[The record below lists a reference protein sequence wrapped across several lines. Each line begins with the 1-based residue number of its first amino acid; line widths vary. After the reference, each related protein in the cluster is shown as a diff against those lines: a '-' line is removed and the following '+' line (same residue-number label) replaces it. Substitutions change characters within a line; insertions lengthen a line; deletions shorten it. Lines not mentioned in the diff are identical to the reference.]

1 MSQLYDFLTNKKEK
15 QQEQEPDFMTYTGG
29 EEGSFGLTD
38 LSKDHN
44 YNIIERQMKSRFG
57 MSEKNYDRQEVID
70 KWVNYNRKF
79 NFGNTLSVL
88 GEASYLSK
96 ADDEEKFNALNS
108 YKLWDNMKGAFEG
121 GTLGQKLDNVYDY
134 GVALIVDPLNL
145 VTFGAGKLLGGGA
158 SKAAAGVAEEGLK
171 IATDKILKKAGKRGA
186 KVSDLSP
193 AIKAELDQARRR
205 VLAKTMNREAVEG
218 VEEGAI
224 ETALKKTAGKELA
237 YGAAV
242 ETLGMIGIDDIQ
254 QRAAYMKVG
263 FQDEYN
269 FLNTALIAGGG
280 FFGYGLAKVI
290 PHLSG
295 EKLPTSVALDVFDAA
310 QGAEAAAKTLART
323 ESKKEAKQKLDEI
336 MADQEQKTAFVNN
349 LRKNTIAAED
359 WAKTVMEGRQISAT
373 LSDENLEAIAEQTDE
388 AFKAFLVGD
397 EKSFGGLLTIFKQAG
412 LTLDKANDPWKHV
425 SHFQKEVIKDMPDE
439 LKQEVKRLYDATLL
453 KYSNRHKGITDLD
466 EGMSVLAAELSASG
480 TKLHY
485 QGLFMKGLKEAQQ
498 KKGAFKDTKGIT
510 PEDLLVGELDPH
522 TGAIKNLPEK
532 KKEGFFEAMQRR
544 LIQLLVTHPATVALN
559 LYGWSNTTALSTAS
573 DIFRASLYKG
583 EWAAKHLVGN
593 KEEAVDAGKKAK
605 LLLDLQGR
613 KIRNLMNPFATKEEV
628 LNLLS
633 ANPKQQRELFRYIAG
648 GVDSKDVLKT
658 ININFDDIEKP
669 GVFDRIVDGMQTVYG
684 VKAVDILTKTQEYM
698 YNIDKQI
705 IKKYG
710 MSYSEFIGAK
720 ADVFDDAGKKI
731 GTQPLN
737 WDKMRSDEFVEIQSL
752 AVQDSLRN
760 VFSKSYAG
768 NEFNKSNRTLIE
780 RVAGE
785 IEAAR
790 AYPVIG
796 AMIPFGQFFNN
807 TIAFMADYSGISA
820 VHGYFT
826 QSGRH
831 KADPFD
837 MFTKGAIGLTAGYA
851 ASEYEMKNLGQGLAW
866 HEDRDDDGQVISRLY
881 DFPFS
886 FWKGVGRIFAH
897 LRQDGTVPKELY
909 IDIRDTFG
917 PANLTRSLGETNKML
932 GDLALD
938 AASGNVPDLTDGLS
952 KLLGGAGS
960 LYLSGYSRPLDPI
973 NQIAAFAMGD
983 AYSETDRKIGS
994 EFVNNSVR
1002 YVENIFDAL
1011 DYFTGLET
1019 VEAGKKVGEFV
1030 GLDVGGEAITKQRA
1044 LEERERSSPIGRLFG
1059 YRESPAP
1066 NSLDKIFA
1074 DIGMPEWKTNIKA
1087 NIPEANNAMNRIITK
1102 HLEYEAEKAVDKPNW
1117 DTLPQKTKKKLLS
1130 NLISRARKRAMRELF
1145 RGSQDDKRHALM
1157 YDISKRSS
1165 NVQLQDI
1172 EVALEELGID
1182 KKPTELSM
1190 RELRLLKN
1198 FFRIQKRKEKRDV
1211 RRQLR

>member
-1 MSQLYDFLTNKKEK
+1 MAKSDYAYAPQRI

-29 EEGSFGLTD
+29 EEDSFGLDD
-38 LSKDHN
+38 LAEDHN
-44 YNIIERQMKSRFG
+44 YSIIEKQMKSRFG
-57 MSEKNYDRQEVID
+57 MSEKTYDRQEVID

-79 NFGNTLSVL
+79 NVGNTLSVL

-96 ADDEEKFNALNS
+96 ADDKEKFHALNS
-108 YKLWDNMKGAFEG
+108 YKLWDNMKGAFDG
-121 GTLGQKLDNVYDY
+121 GTAAQKLDNVYDY
-134 GVALIVDPLNL
+134 GVALIMDPLNL
-145 VTFGAGKLLGGGA
+145 VTFGAGKLLSGGA
-158 SKAAAGVAEEGLK
+158 TKAAAGVAEEGLK
-171 IATDKILKKAGKRGA
+171 IATNKILKKAGKQGA
-186 KVSDLSP
+186 KVSDLTP
-193 AIKAELDQARRR
+193 ALKAEIDQARRR

-218 VEEGAI
+218 VEKGAI
-224 ETALKKTAGKELA
+224 ESALKTVANKELA
-237 YGAAV
+237 RGAAV
-242 ETLGMIGIDDIQ
+242 ETLGMITIDSIQ
-254 QRAAYMKVG
+254 QKSAYMKVG
-263 FQDEYN
+263 FQEEFN
-269 FLNTALIAGGG
+269 VLNTALIAGGG
-280 FFGYGLAKVI
+280 FFGYGLAKTI

-295 EKLPTSVALDVFDAA
+295 TKLPTSVALDVFDAA

-323 ESKKEAKQKLDEI
+323 KSKKEAKQKLDEI
-336 MADQEQKTAFVNN
+336 MADDTQRTAFVND
-349 LRKNTIAAED
+349 LRKSTIAAED
-359 WAKTVMEGRQISAT
+359 WAKTVMEGRQISAS
-373 LSDENLEAIAEQTDE
+373 LSDENLEAIATQTDE

-397 EKSFGGLLTIFKQAG
+397 EKTFGGLLSIFNKAG

-453 KYSNRHKGITDLD
+453 KYSQRHKGITDLD
-466 EGMSVLAAELSASG
+466 EGMSVFAAELSASG
-480 TKLHY
+480 TKMHY
-485 QGLFMKGLKEAQQ
+485 QGLFMKGLEEAKT
-498 KKGAFKDTKGIT
+498 KKRSFKDTKGIT

-532 KKEGFFEAMQRR
+532 QKEGFFEGMQRR

-559 LYGWSNTTALSTAS
+559 LYGWSNTTALSTVS
-573 DIFRASLYKG
+573 DMLRAGLYKG
-583 EWAAKHLVGN
+583 EWAARHLVGN
-593 KEEAVDAGKKAK
+593 EKEAVEAGKKAK

-633 ANPKQQRELFRYIAG
+633 ANPKQQKELFRYIAG
-648 GVDSKDVLKT
+648 GVDSKDVLKS
-658 ININFDDIEKP
+658 INVNFDDIEKP
-669 GVFDRIVDGMQTVYG
+669 GIFDKIVDGMQTVYG

-720 ADVFDDAGKKI
+720 ADVLDDAGKKI

-837 MFTKGAIGLTAGYA
+837 MFTKGAVGLTAGYA

-866 HEDRDDDGQVISRLY
+866 HEDRDDDGQVISKLY

-886 FWKGVGRIFAH
+886 FWKGIGRIFAH

-938 AASGNVPDLTDGLS
+938 AASGDIPDLTDGLA

-960 LYLSGYSRPLDPI
+960 LYLSGFSRPLDPI
-973 NQIAAFAMGD
+973 NQIAAFSMGE
-983 AYSETDRKIGS
+983 AYNETDRNIGS
-994 EFVNNSVR
+994 KFANNSVR
-1002 YVENIFDAL
+1002 YVESIFDAFE
-1011 DYFTGLET
+1011 YWTGVDTISAQQLIT
-1019 VEAGKKVGEFV
+1019 
-1030 GLDVGGEAITKQRA
+1030 GGIADAPKQTKQRA

-1059 YRESPAP
+1059 YRESAAP

-1074 DIGMPEWKTNIKA
+1074 DIGMPEWKNNIKA
-1087 NIPEANNAMNRIITK
+1087 NIPEANNTMNRVITK
-1102 HLEYEAEKAVDKPNW
+1102 HLEYEAEKAISKPNW
-1117 DTLPQKTKKKLLS
+1117 ETLPQKTKQKTLNKV
-1130 NLISRARKRAMRELF
+1130 IERAKKRAMRELF
-1145 RGSQDDKRHALM
+1145 RGSSVDKRHALM
-1157 YDISKRSS
+1157 YDISKSGG
-1165 NVQLQDI
+1165 NVKIQDI
-1172 EVALEELGID
+1172 ELALEELGID
-1182 KKPTELSM
+1182 KKATDLST
-1190 RELRLLKN
+1190 RELRLLNN
-1198 FFRIQKRKEKRDV
+1198 FFKIQKRKEKREV
-1211 RRQLR
+1211 RKQLR

>member
-1 MSQLYDFLTNKKEK
+1 MAKSDYAYAPQRI

-29 EEGSFGLTD
+29 EEDSFGLDD
-38 LSKDHN
+38 LAEDHN
-44 YNIIERQMKSRFG
+44 YSIIEKQMKSRFG
-57 MSEKNYDRQEVID
+57 MSEKTYDRQEVID

-79 NFGNTLSVL
+79 NVGNTLSVL

-96 ADDEEKFNALNS
+96 ADDKEKFHALNS
-108 YKLWDNMKGAFEG
+108 YKLWDNMKGAFDG
-121 GTLGQKLDNVYDY
+121 GTAAQKLDNVYDY
-134 GVALIVDPLNL
+134 GVALIMDPLNL
-145 VTFGAGKLLGGGA
+145 VTFGAGKLLSGGA
-158 SKAAAGVAEEGLK
+158 TKAAAGVAEEGLK
-171 IATDKILKKAGKRGA
+171 IATNKILKKAGKQGA
-186 KVSDLSP
+186 KVSDLTP
-193 AIKAELDQARRR
+193 ALKAEIDQARRR

-218 VEEGAI
+218 VEKGAI
-224 ETALKKTAGKELA
+224 ESALKTVANKELA
-237 YGAAV
+237 RGAAV
-242 ETLGMIGIDDIQ
+242 ETLGMITIDSIQ
-254 QRAAYMKVG
+254 QKSAYMKVG
-263 FQDEYN
+263 FQEEFN
-269 FLNTALIAGGG
+269 VLNTALIAGGG
-280 FFGYGLAKVI
+280 FFGYGLAKTI

-295 EKLPTSVALDVFDAA
+295 TKLPTSVALDVFDAA

-323 ESKKEAKQKLDEI
+323 KSKKEAKQKLDEI
-336 MADQEQKTAFVNN
+336 MADDTQRTAFVND
-349 LRKNTIAAED
+349 LRKSTIAAED
-359 WAKTVMEGRQISAT
+359 WAKTVMEGRQISAS
-373 LSDENLEAIAEQTDE
+373 LSDENLEAIATQTDE

-397 EKSFGGLLTIFKQAG
+397 EKTFGGLLSIFNKAG

-453 KYSNRHKGITDLD
+453 KYSQRHKGITDLD
-466 EGMSVLAAELSASG
+466 EGMSVFAAELSASG
-480 TKLHY
+480 TKMHY
-485 QGLFMKGLKEAQQ
+485 QGLFMKGLEEAKT
-498 KKGAFKDTKGIT
+498 KKRSFKDTKGIT

-532 KKEGFFEAMQRR
+532 QKEGFFEGMQRR

-559 LYGWSNTTALSTAS
+559 LYGWSNTTALSTVS
-573 DIFRASLYKG
+573 DMLRAGLYKG
-583 EWAAKHLVGN
+583 EWAARHLVGN
-593 KEEAVDAGKKAK
+593 EKEAVEAGKKAK

-633 ANPKQQRELFRYIAG
+633 ANPKQQKELFRYIAG
-648 GVDSKDVLKT
+648 GVDSKDVLKS
-658 ININFDDIEKP
+658 INVNFDDIEKP
-669 GVFDRIVDGMQTVYG
+669 GIFDKIVDGMQTVYG

-720 ADVFDDAGKKI
+720 ADVLDDAGKKI

-837 MFTKGAIGLTAGYA
+837 MFTKGAVGLTAGYA

-866 HEDRDDDGQVISRLY
+866 HEDRDDDGQVISKLY

-938 AASGNVPDLTDGLS
+938 AASGDIPDLTDGLA

-960 LYLSGYSRPLDPI
+960 LYLSGFSRPLDPI
-973 NQIAAFAMGD
+973 NQIAAFSMGE
-983 AYSETDRKIGS
+983 AYNETDRNIGS
-994 EFVNNSVR
+994 KFANNSVR
-1002 YVENIFDAL
+1002 YVESIFDAFE
-1011 DYFTGLET
+1011 YWTGVDTISAQQLIT
-1019 VEAGKKVGEFV
+1019 
-1030 GLDVGGEAITKQRA
+1030 GGIADAPKQTKQRA

-1059 YRESPAP
+1059 YRESAAP

-1074 DIGMPEWKTNIKA
+1074 DIGMPEWKNNIKA
-1087 NIPEANNAMNRIITK
+1087 NIPEANNTMNRVITK
-1102 HLEYEAEKAVDKPNW
+1102 HLEYEAEKAISKPNW
-1117 DTLPQKTKKKLLS
+1117 ETLPQKTKQKTLNKV
-1130 NLISRARKRAMRELF
+1130 IERAKKRAMRELF
-1145 RGSQDDKRHALM
+1145 RGSSVDKRHALM
-1157 YDISKRSS
+1157 YDISKSGG
-1165 NVQLQDI
+1165 NVKIQDI
-1172 EVALEELGID
+1172 ELALEELGID
-1182 KKPTELSM
+1182 KKATDLST
-1190 RELRLLKN
+1190 RELRLLNN
-1198 FFRIQKRKEKRDV
+1198 FFKIQKRKEKREV
-1211 RRQLR
+1211 RKQLR

>member
-1 MSQLYDFLTNKKEK
+1 MAKSDYAYAPQRI

-29 EEGSFGLTD
+29 EEDSFGLDD
-38 LSKDHN
+38 LAEDHN
-44 YNIIERQMKSRFG
+44 YSIIEKQMKSRFG
-57 MSEKNYDRQEVID
+57 MSEKTYDRQEVID

-79 NFGNTLSVL
+79 NVGNTLSVL

-96 ADDEEKFNALNS
+96 ADDKEKFHALNS
-108 YKLWDNMKGAFEG
+108 YKLWDNMKGAFDG
-121 GTLGQKLDNVYDY
+121 GTAAQKLDNVYDY
-134 GVALIVDPLNL
+134 GVALIMDPLNL
-145 VTFGAGKLLGGGA
+145 VTFGAGKLLSGGA
-158 SKAAAGVAEEGLK
+158 TKAAAGVAEEGLK
-171 IATDKILKKAGKRGA
+171 IATNKILKKAGKQGA
-186 KVSDLSP
+186 KVSDLTP
-193 AIKAELDQARRR
+193 ALKAEIDQARRR

-218 VEEGAI
+218 VEKGAI
-224 ETALKKTAGKELA
+224 ESALKTVANKELA
-237 YGAAV
+237 RGAAV
-242 ETLGMIGIDDIQ
+242 ETLGMITIDSIQ
-254 QRAAYMKVG
+254 QKSAYMKVG
-263 FQDEYN
+263 FQEEFN
-269 FLNTALIAGGG
+269 VLNTALIAGGG
-280 FFGYGLAKVI
+280 FFGYGLAKTI

-295 EKLPTSVALDVFDAA
+295 TKLPTSVALDVFDAA

-323 ESKKEAKQKLDEI
+323 KSKKEAKQKLDEI
-336 MADQEQKTAFVNN
+336 MADDTQRTAFVND
-349 LRKNTIAAED
+349 LRKSTIAAED
-359 WAKTVMEGRQISAT
+359 WAKTVMEGRQISAS
-373 LSDENLEAIAEQTDE
+373 LSDENLEAIATQTDE

-397 EKSFGGLLTIFKQAG
+397 EKTFGGLLSIFNKAG

-453 KYSNRHKGITDLD
+453 KYSQRHKGITDLD
-466 EGMSVLAAELSASG
+466 EGMSVFAAELSASG
-480 TKLHY
+480 TKMHY
-485 QGLFMKGLKEAQQ
+485 QGLFMKGLEEAKT
-498 KKGAFKDTKGIT
+498 KKRSFKDTKGIT

-532 KKEGFFEAMQRR
+532 QKEGFFEGMQRR

-573 DIFRASLYKG
+573 DMLRAGLYKG
-583 EWAAKHLVGN
+583 EWAARHLVGN
-593 KEEAVDAGKKAK
+593 EKEAVEAGKKAK

-633 ANPKQQRELFRYIAG
+633 ANPKQQKELFRYIAG
-648 GVDSKDVLKT
+648 GVDSKDVLKS
-658 ININFDDIEKP
+658 INVNFDDIEKP
-669 GVFDRIVDGMQTVYG
+669 GIFDKIVDGMQTVYG

-720 ADVFDDAGKKI
+720 ADVLDDAGKKI

-837 MFTKGAIGLTAGYA
+837 MFTKGAVGLTAGYA

-866 HEDRDDDGQVISRLY
+866 HEDRDDDGQVISKLY

-938 AASGNVPDLTDGLS
+938 AASGDIPDLTDGLA

-960 LYLSGYSRPLDPI
+960 LYLSGFSRPLDPI
-973 NQIAAFAMGD
+973 NQIAAFSMGE
-983 AYSETDRKIGS
+983 AYNETDRNIGS
-994 EFVNNSVR
+994 KFANNSVR
-1002 YVENIFDAL
+1002 YVESIFDAFE
-1011 DYFTGLET
+1011 YWTGVDTISAQQLIT
-1019 VEAGKKVGEFV
+1019 
-1030 GLDVGGEAITKQRA
+1030 GGIADAPKQTKQRA

-1059 YRESPAP
+1059 YRESAAP

-1074 DIGMPEWKTNIKA
+1074 DIGMPEWKNNIKA
-1087 NIPEANNAMNRIITK
+1087 NIPEANNTMNRVITK
-1102 HLEYEAEKAVDKPNW
+1102 HLEYEAEKAISKPNW
-1117 DTLPQKTKKKLLS
+1117 ETLPQKTKQKTLNKV
-1130 NLISRARKRAMRELF
+1130 IERAKKRAMRELF
-1145 RGSQDDKRHALM
+1145 RGSSVDKRHALM
-1157 YDISKRSS
+1157 YDISKSGG
-1165 NVQLQDI
+1165 NVKIQDI
-1172 EVALEELGID
+1172 ELALEELGID
-1182 KKPTELSM
+1182 KKATDLST
-1190 RELRLLKN
+1190 RELRLLNN
-1198 FFRIQKRKEKRDV
+1198 FFKIQKRKEKREV
-1211 RRQLR
+1211 RKQLR

>member
-1 MSQLYDFLTNKKEK
+1 MAKSDYAYAPQRI
-15 QQEQEPDFMTYTGG
+15 QQEKEPDFMTYTGG
-29 EEGSFGLTD
+29 EEDSFGLDD
-38 LSKDHN
+38 LAEDHN
-44 YNIIERQMKSRFG
+44 YSIIEKQMKSRFG
-57 MSEKNYDRQEVID
+57 MTEKTYDRQEVID
-70 KWVNYNRKF
+70 KWINYNRKF
-79 NFGNTLSVL
+79 NVGNTLSVL

-96 ADDEEKFNALNS
+96 ADDKEKFHALNS
-108 YKLWDNMKGAFEG
+108 YKLWDNMKGAFDG
-121 GTLGQKLDNVYDY
+121 GTAAQKLDNVYDY
-134 GVALIVDPLNL
+134 GVALIMDPLNL
-145 VTFGAGKLLGGGA
+145 VTFGAGKLLSGGA
-158 SKAAAGVAEEGLK
+158 TKAAAGVAEEGLK
-171 IATDKILKKAGKRGA
+171 IATNKILKKAGKQGA
-186 KVSDLSP
+186 KVSDLTP
-193 AIKAELDQARRR
+193 ALKAEIDQARRR

-218 VEEGAI
+218 VEKGAI
-224 ETALKKTAGKELA
+224 ESALKTVANKELA
-237 YGAAV
+237 RGAAV
-242 ETLGMIGIDDIQ
+242 ETLGMITIDSIQ

-263 FQDEYN
+263 FQEEFN
-269 FLNTALIAGGG
+269 VLNTALIAGGG
-280 FFGYGLAKVI
+280 FFGYGLAKTI

-295 EKLPTSVALDVFDAA
+295 TKLPTSVALDVFDAA

-336 MADQEQKTAFVNN
+336 MADDTQRTAFVND
-349 LRKNTIAAED
+349 LRKSTIAAED
-359 WAKTVMEGRQISAT
+359 WAKTVMEGRQISAS
-373 LSDENLEAIAEQTDE
+373 LSDENLEAIATQTDE

-397 EKSFGGLLTIFKQAG
+397 EKTFGGLLSIFNKAG

-453 KYSNRHKGITDLD
+453 KYSQRHKGITDLD
-466 EGMSVLAAELSASG
+466 EGMSVFAAELSASG
-480 TKLHY
+480 TKMHY
-485 QGLFMKGLKEAQQ
+485 QGLFMKGLEEAKT
-498 KKGAFKDTKGIT
+498 KKRSFKDTKGIT

-532 KKEGFFEAMQRR
+532 QKEGFFEGMQRR

-559 LYGWSNTTALSTAS
+559 LYGWSNTTALSTVS
-573 DIFRASLYKG
+573 DMLRAGLYKG
-583 EWAAKHLVGN
+583 EWAARHLVGN
-593 KEEAVDAGKKAK
+593 EKEAVEAGKKAK

-633 ANPKQQRELFRYIAG
+633 ANPKQQKELFRYIAG
-648 GVDSKDVLKT
+648 GVDSKDVLKS
-658 ININFDDIEKP
+658 INVNFDDIEKP
-669 GVFDRIVDGMQTVYG
+669 GIFDKIVDGMQTVYG

-720 ADVFDDAGKKI
+720 ADVLDDAGKKI

-837 MFTKGAIGLTAGYA
+837 MFTKGAVGLTAGYA

-866 HEDRDDDGQVISRLY
+866 HEDRDDDGQVISKLY

-938 AASGNVPDLTDGLS
+938 AASGDIPDLTDGLA

-960 LYLSGYSRPLDPI
+960 LYLSGFSRPLDPI
-973 NQIAAFAMGD
+973 NQIAAFSMGE
-983 AYSETDRKIGS
+983 AYNETDRNIGS
-994 EFVNNSVR
+994 KFANNSVR
-1002 YVENIFDAL
+1002 YVESIFDAFE
-1011 DYFTGLET
+1011 YWTGVDTISAQQLIT
-1019 VEAGKKVGEFV
+1019 
-1030 GLDVGGEAITKQRA
+1030 GGIADAPKQTKQRA

-1059 YRESPAP
+1059 YRESAAP

-1074 DIGMPEWKTNIKA
+1074 DIGMPEWKNNIKA
-1087 NIPEANNAMNRIITK
+1087 NIPEANNTMNRVITK
-1102 HLEYEAEKAVDKPNW
+1102 HLEYEAEKAISKPNW
-1117 DTLPQKTKKKLLS
+1117 ETLPQKTKQKTLNKV
-1130 NLISRARKRAMRELF
+1130 IERAKKRAMRELF
-1145 RGSQDDKRHALM
+1145 RGSSVDKRHALM
-1157 YDISKRSS
+1157 YDISKSGG
-1165 NVQLQDI
+1165 NVKIQDI
-1172 EVALEELGID
+1172 ELALEELGID
-1182 KKPTELSM
+1182 KKATDLST
-1190 RELRLLKN
+1190 RELRLLNN
-1198 FFRIQKRKEKRDV
+1198 FFKIQKRKEKREV
-1211 RRQLR
+1211 RKQLR

>member
-1 MSQLYDFLTNKKEK
+1 MAKSDYAYAPQRI

-29 EEGSFGLTD
+29 EEDSFGLDD
-38 LSKDHN
+38 LAEDHN
-44 YNIIERQMKSRFG
+44 YSIIEKQMKSRFG
-57 MSEKNYDRQEVID
+57 MSEKTYDRQEVID

-79 NFGNTLSVL
+79 NVGNTLSVL

-96 ADDEEKFNALNS
+96 ADDKEKFHALNS
-108 YKLWDNMKGAFEG
+108 YKLWDNMKGAFDG
-121 GTLGQKLDNVYDY
+121 GTAAQKLDNVYDY
-134 GVALIVDPLNL
+134 GVALIMDPLNL
-145 VTFGAGKLLGGGA
+145 VTFGAGKLLSGGA
-158 SKAAAGVAEEGLK
+158 TKAAAGVAEEGLK
-171 IATDKILKKAGKRGA
+171 IATNKILKKAGKQGS
-186 KVSDLSP
+186 KVSDLTP
-193 AIKAELDQARRR
+193 ALKAEIDQARRR

-218 VEEGAI
+218 VEKGAI
-224 ETALKKTAGKELA
+224 ESALKTVANKELA
-237 YGAAV
+237 RGATV
-242 ETLGMIGIDDIQ
+242 ETLGMITIDSIQ
-254 QRAAYMKVG
+254 QKSAYMKVG
-263 FQDEYN
+263 FQEEFN
-269 FLNTALIAGGG
+269 VLNTALIAGGG
-280 FFGYGLAKVI
+280 FFGYGLAKTI

-295 EKLPTSVALDVFDAA
+295 TKLPTSVALDVFDAA

-323 ESKKEAKQKLDEI
+323 KSKKEAKQKLDEI
-336 MADQEQKTAFVNN
+336 MADDTQRTAFVND
-349 LRKNTIAAED
+349 LRKSTIAAED
-359 WAKTVMEGRQISAT
+359 WAKTVMEGRQISAS
-373 LSDENLEAIAEQTDE
+373 LSDENLEAIATQTDE

-397 EKSFGGLLTIFKQAG
+397 EKTFGGLLSIFNKAG

-453 KYSNRHKGITDLD
+453 KYSQRHKGITDLD
-466 EGMSVLAAELSASG
+466 EGMSVFAAELSASG
-480 TKLHY
+480 TKMHY
-485 QGLFMKGLKEAQQ
+485 QGLFMKGLEEAKT
-498 KKGAFKDTKGIT
+498 KKRSFKDTKGIT

-532 KKEGFFEAMQRR
+532 QKEGFFEGMQRR

-573 DIFRASLYKG
+573 DMLRAGLYKG
-583 EWAAKHLVGN
+583 EWAARHLVGN
-593 KEEAVDAGKKAK
+593 EKEAVEAGKKAK

-633 ANPKQQRELFRYIAG
+633 ANPKQQKELFRYIAG
-648 GVDSKDVLKT
+648 GVDSKDVLKS
-658 ININFDDIEKP
+658 INVNFDDIEKP
-669 GVFDRIVDGMQTVYG
+669 GIFDKIVDGMQTVYG

-720 ADVFDDAGKKI
+720 ADVLDDAGKKI

-837 MFTKGAIGLTAGYA
+837 MFTKGAVGLTAGYA

-866 HEDRDDDGQVISRLY
+866 HEDRDDDGQVISKLY

-886 FWKGVGRIFAH
+886 FWKGIGRIFAH

-938 AASGNVPDLTDGLS
+938 AASGDIPDLTDGLA

-960 LYLSGYSRPLDPI
+960 LYLSGFSRPLDPI
-973 NQIAAFAMGD
+973 NQIAAFSMGE
-983 AYSETDRKIGS
+983 AYNETDRNIGS
-994 EFVNNSVR
+994 KFANNSVR
-1002 YVENIFDAL
+1002 YVESIFDAFE
-1011 DYFTGLET
+1011 YWTGVDTISAQQLIT
-1019 VEAGKKVGEFV
+1019 
-1030 GLDVGGEAITKQRA
+1030 GGIADAPKQTKQRA

-1059 YRESPAP
+1059 YRESAAP

-1074 DIGMPEWKTNIKA
+1074 DIGMPEWKNNIKA
-1087 NIPEANNAMNRIITK
+1087 NIPEANNTMNRVITK
-1102 HLEYEAEKAVDKPNW
+1102 HLEYEAEKAISKPNW
-1117 DTLPQKTKKKLLS
+1117 ETLPQKTKQKTLNKV
-1130 NLISRARKRAMRELF
+1130 IERAKKRAMRELF
-1145 RGSQDDKRHALM
+1145 RGSSVDKRHALM
-1157 YDISKRSS
+1157 YDISKSGG
-1165 NVQLQDI
+1165 NVKIQDI
-1172 EVALEELGID
+1172 ELALEELGID
-1182 KKPTELSM
+1182 KKATDLST
-1190 RELRLLKN
+1190 RELRLLNN
-1198 FFRIQKRKEKRDV
+1198 FFKIQKRKEKREV
-1211 RRQLR
+1211 RKQLR

>member
-1 MSQLYDFLTNKKEK
+1 MAKSDYAYAPQRI

-29 EEGSFGLTD
+29 EEDSFGLDD
-38 LSKDHN
+38 LAEDHN
-44 YNIIERQMKSRFG
+44 YSIIEKQMKSRFG
-57 MSEKNYDRQEVID
+57 MSEKTYDRQEVID

-79 NFGNTLSVL
+79 NVGNTLSVL

-96 ADDEEKFNALNS
+96 ADDKEKFHALNS
-108 YKLWDNMKGAFEG
+108 YKLWDNMKGAFDG
-121 GTLGQKLDNVYDY
+121 GTAAQKLDNVYDY
-134 GVALIVDPLNL
+134 GVALIMDPLNL
-145 VTFGAGKLLGGGA
+145 VTFGAGKLLSGGA
-158 SKAAAGVAEEGLK
+158 TKAAAGVAEEGLK
-171 IATDKILKKAGKRGA
+171 IATNKILKKAGKQGS
-186 KVSDLSP
+186 KVSDLTP
-193 AIKAELDQARRR
+193 ALKAEIDQARRR

-218 VEEGAI
+218 VEKGAI
-224 ETALKKTAGKELA
+224 ESALKTVANKELA
-237 YGAAV
+237 RGATV
-242 ETLGMIGIDDIQ
+242 ETLGMITIDSIQ
-254 QRAAYMKVG
+254 QKSAYMKVG
-263 FQDEYN
+263 FQEEFN
-269 FLNTALIAGGG
+269 VLNTALIAGGG
-280 FFGYGLAKVI
+280 FFGYGLAKTI

-295 EKLPTSVALDVFDAA
+295 TKLPTSVALDVFDAA

-323 ESKKEAKQKLDEI
+323 KSKKEAKQKLDEI
-336 MADQEQKTAFVNN
+336 MADDTQRTAFVND
-349 LRKNTIAAED
+349 LRKSTIAAED
-359 WAKTVMEGRQISAT
+359 WAKTVMEGRQISAS
-373 LSDENLEAIAEQTDE
+373 LSDENLEAIATQTDE

-397 EKSFGGLLTIFKQAG
+397 EKTFGGLLSIFNKAG

-453 KYSNRHKGITDLD
+453 KYSQRHKGITDLD
-466 EGMSVLAAELSASG
+466 EGMSVFAAELSASG
-480 TKLHY
+480 TKMHY
-485 QGLFMKGLKEAQQ
+485 QGLFMKGLEEAKT
-498 KKGAFKDTKGIT
+498 KKRSFKDTKGIT

-532 KKEGFFEAMQRR
+532 QKEGFFEGMQRR

-573 DIFRASLYKG
+573 DMLRAGLYKG
-583 EWAAKHLVGN
+583 EWAARHLVGN
-593 KEEAVDAGKKAK
+593 EKEAVEAGKKAK

-633 ANPKQQRELFRYIAG
+633 ANPKQQKELFRYIAG
-648 GVDSKDVLKT
+648 GVDSKDVLKS
-658 ININFDDIEKP
+658 INVNFDDIEKP
-669 GVFDRIVDGMQTVYG
+669 GIFDKIVDGMQTVYG

-720 ADVFDDAGKKI
+720 ADVLDDAGKKI

-837 MFTKGAIGLTAGYA
+837 MFTKGAVGLTAGYA

-866 HEDRDDDGQVISRLY
+866 HEDRDDDGQVISKLY

-938 AASGNVPDLTDGLS
+938 AASGDIPDLTDGLA

-960 LYLSGYSRPLDPI
+960 LYLSGFSRPLDPI
-973 NQIAAFAMGD
+973 NQIAAFSMGE
-983 AYSETDRKIGS
+983 AYNETDRNIGS
-994 EFVNNSVR
+994 KFANNSVR
-1002 YVENIFDAL
+1002 YVESIFDAFE
-1011 DYFTGLET
+1011 YWTGVDTISAQQLIT
-1019 VEAGKKVGEFV
+1019 
-1030 GLDVGGEAITKQRA
+1030 GGIADAPKQTKQRA

-1059 YRESPAP
+1059 YRESAAP

-1074 DIGMPEWKTNIKA
+1074 DIGMPEWKNNIKA
-1087 NIPEANNAMNRIITK
+1087 NIPEANNTMNRVITK
-1102 HLEYEAEKAVDKPNW
+1102 HLEYEAEKAISKPNW
-1117 DTLPQKTKKKLLS
+1117 ETLPQKTKQKTLNKV
-1130 NLISRARKRAMRELF
+1130 IERAKKRAMRELF
-1145 RGSQDDKRHALM
+1145 RGSSVDKRHALM
-1157 YDISKRSS
+1157 YDISKSGG
-1165 NVQLQDI
+1165 NVKIQDI
-1172 EVALEELGID
+1172 ELALEELGID
-1182 KKPTELSM
+1182 KKATDLST
-1190 RELRLLKN
+1190 RELRLLNN
-1198 FFRIQKRKEKRDV
+1198 FFKIQKRKEKREV
-1211 RRQLR
+1211 RKQLR

>member
-1 MSQLYDFLTNKKEK
+1 MAKSDYAYAPQRI
-15 QQEQEPDFMTYTGG
+15 QQEKEPDFMTYTGG
-29 EEGSFGLTD
+29 EEDSFGLDD
-38 LSKDHN
+38 LAEDHN
-44 YNIIERQMKSRFG
+44 YSIIEKQMKSRFG
-57 MSEKNYDRQEVID
+57 MTEKTYDRQEVID
-70 KWVNYNRKF
+70 KWINYNRKF
-79 NFGNTLSVL
+79 NVGNTLSVL

-96 ADDEEKFNALNS
+96 ADDKEKFHALNS
-108 YKLWDNMKGAFEG
+108 YKLWDNMKGAFDG
-121 GTLGQKLDNVYDY
+121 GTAAQKLDNVYDY
-134 GVALIVDPLNL
+134 GVALIMDPLNL
-145 VTFGAGKLLGGGA
+145 VTFGAGKLLSGGA
-158 SKAAAGVAEEGLK
+158 TKAAAGVAEEGLK
-171 IATDKILKKAGKRGA
+171 IATNKILKKAGKQGS
-186 KVSDLSP
+186 KVSDLTP
-193 AIKAELDQARRR
+193 ALKAEIDQARRR

-218 VEEGAI
+218 VEKGAI
-224 ETALKKTAGKELA
+224 ESALKTVANKELA
-237 YGAAV
+237 RGATV
-242 ETLGMIGIDDIQ
+242 ETLGMITIDSIQ
-254 QRAAYMKVG
+254 QKSAYMKVG
-263 FQDEYN
+263 FQEEFN
-269 FLNTALIAGGG
+269 VLNTALIAGGG
-280 FFGYGLAKVI
+280 FFGYGLAKTI

-295 EKLPTSVALDVFDAA
+295 TKLPTSVALDVFDAA

-336 MADQEQKTAFVNN
+336 MADDTQRTAFVND
-349 LRKNTIAAED
+349 LRKSTIAAED
-359 WAKTVMEGRQISAT
+359 WAKTVMEGRQISAS
-373 LSDENLEAIAEQTDE
+373 LSDENLEAIATQTDE

-397 EKSFGGLLTIFKQAG
+397 EKTFGGLLSIFNKAG

-453 KYSNRHKGITDLD
+453 KYSQRHKGITDLD
-466 EGMSVLAAELSASG
+466 EGMSVFAAELSASG
-480 TKLHY
+480 TKMHY
-485 QGLFMKGLKEAQQ
+485 QGLFMKGLEEAKT
-498 KKGAFKDTKGIT
+498 KKRSFKDTKGIT

-532 KKEGFFEAMQRR
+532 QKEGFFEGMQRR

-573 DIFRASLYKG
+573 DMLRAGLYKG
-583 EWAAKHLVGN
+583 EWAARHLVGN
-593 KEEAVDAGKKAK
+593 EKEAVEAGKKAK

-633 ANPKQQRELFRYIAG
+633 ANPKQQKELFRYIAG
-648 GVDSKDVLKT
+648 GVDSKDVLKS
-658 ININFDDIEKP
+658 INVNFDDIEKP
-669 GVFDRIVDGMQTVYG
+669 GIFDKIVDGMQTVYG

-720 ADVFDDAGKKI
+720 ADVLDDAGKKI

-837 MFTKGAIGLTAGYA
+837 MFTKGAVGLTAGYA

-866 HEDRDDDGQVISRLY
+866 HEDRDDDGQVISKLY

-886 FWKGVGRIFAH
+886 FWKGIGRIFAH

-938 AASGNVPDLTDGLS
+938 AASGDIPDLTDGLA

-960 LYLSGYSRPLDPI
+960 LYLSGFSRPLDPI
-973 NQIAAFAMGD
+973 NQIAAFSMGE
-983 AYSETDRKIGS
+983 AYNETDRNIGS
-994 EFVNNSVR
+994 KFANNSVR
-1002 YVENIFDAL
+1002 YVESIFDAFE
-1011 DYFTGLET
+1011 YWTGVDTISAQQLIT
-1019 VEAGKKVGEFV
+1019 
-1030 GLDVGGEAITKQRA
+1030 GGIADAPKQTKQRA

-1059 YRESPAP
+1059 YRESAAP

-1074 DIGMPEWKTNIKA
+1074 DIGMPEWKNNIKA
-1087 NIPEANNAMNRIITK
+1087 NIPEANNTMNRVITK
-1102 HLEYEAEKAVDKPNW
+1102 HLEYEAEKAISKPNW
-1117 DTLPQKTKKKLLS
+1117 ETLPQKTKQKTLNKV
-1130 NLISRARKRAMRELF
+1130 IERAKKRAMRELF
-1145 RGSQDDKRHALM
+1145 RGSSVDKRHALM
-1157 YDISKRSS
+1157 YDISKSGG
-1165 NVQLQDI
+1165 NVKIQDI
-1172 EVALEELGID
+1172 ELALEELGID
-1182 KKPTELSM
+1182 KKATDLST
-1190 RELRLLKN
+1190 RELRLLNN
-1198 FFRIQKRKEKRDV
+1198 FFKIQKRKEKREV
-1211 RRQLR
+1211 RKQLR

>member
-1 MSQLYDFLTNKKEK
+1 MAKSDYAYAPQRI

-29 EEGSFGLTD
+29 EEGSFGLDD
-38 LSKDHN
+38 LAEDHN
-44 YNIIERQMKSRFG
+44 YNVIEKQMMSRFG
-57 MSEKNYDRQEVID
+57 MSEKTYDRQEVID

-79 NFGNTLSVL
+79 NVGNTLSVL

-96 ADDEEKFNALNS
+96 ADDKEKFNALNS

-121 GTLGQKLDNVYDY
+121 GTAAQKLDNVYDY
-134 GVALIVDPLNL
+134 GVALIMDPLNL
-145 VTFGAGKLLGGGA
+145 VTFGAGKLLAGGA
-158 SKAAAGVAEEGLK
+158 TKAVATVAEEGLK
-171 IATDKILKKAGKRGA
+171 IATNKILKKAGKQGV
-186 KVSDLSP
+186 KVADLTP
-193 AIKAELDQARRR
+193 AIKAEIDQARRR
-205 VLAKTMNREAVEG
+205 VLAKAMNREAVEG
-218 VEEGAI
+218 VEEGAVG
-224 ETALKKTAGKELA
+224 EALKTVANKELA
-237 YGAAV
+237 RGATV
-242 ETLGMIGIDDIQ
+242 ETLGMITIDSIQ
-254 QRAAYMKVG
+254 QKAAYMKVG
-263 FQDEYN
+263 FQEEFN
-269 FLNTALIAGGG
+269 VLNTALIAGGG
-280 FFGYGLAKVI
+280 FFGYGLAKTI
-290 PHLSG
+290 PHLTGS
-295 EKLPTSVALDVFDAA
+295 KLPTSVALDVFDAA

-336 MADQEQKTAFVNN
+336 MADDTQRKAFVDDI
-349 LRKNTIAAED
+349 RKSTIAAED
-359 WAKTVMEGRQISAT
+359 WSKTVMEGRQISSS
-373 LSDENLEAIAEQTDE
+373 LSDENLEAIATQTDE

-397 EKSFGGLLTIFKQAG
+397 EKTFGGLLTIFNKAG

-453 KYSNRHKGITDLD
+453 KYSQRHKGITDLD
-466 EGMSVLAAELSASG
+466 EGMSVFAAELSASG

-485 QGLFMKGLKEAQQ
+485 QGVFMKGLNEANA
-498 KKGAFKDTKGIT
+498 KNLALKDTKGVT
-510 PEDLLVGELDPH
+510 AEDLLVGELDPH

-532 KKEGFFEAMQRR
+532 EKEGFFESMQRR

-559 LYGWSNTTALSTAS
+559 LYGWSNTSALSTTS
-573 DIFRASLYKG
+573 DILRAALYKG
-583 EWAAKHLVGN
+583 EWAAKHLTGDT
-593 KEEAVDAGKKAK
+593 ESAVDAGKKAY
-605 LLLDLQGR
+605 LMLDLQR
-613 KIRNLMNPFATKEEV
+613 TKVRNLMNPFATKEEV

-633 ANPKQQRELFRYIAG
+633 TNPKQQKELFRYIAG

-684 VKAVDILTKTQEYM
+684 VKAVDIMTKTQEYM

-710 MSYSEFIGAK
+710 MNYAEFIGAK

-737 WDKMRSDEFVEIQSL
+737 WDKMRSQDFVEIQSL

-768 NEFNKSNRTLIE
+768 NQFNNSSRTLIE

-837 MFTKGAIGLTAGYA
+837 MFTKGAIGITAGFA

-866 HEDRDDDGQVISRLY
+866 HEDRDDDGQVISKLY

-886 FWKGVGRIFAH
+886 FWKGIGRIFAH

-938 AASGNVPDLTDGLS
+938 AASGNVPDVTEGLAR
-952 KLLGGAGS
+952 LLGGAGS
-960 LYLSGYSRPLDPI
+960 LYLSGFSRPLDPL
-973 NQIAAFAMGD
+973 NQIAAFSMGE
-983 AYSETDRKIGS
+983 AYNETDRNIGS
-994 EFVNNSVR
+994 KFANNSVR
-1002 YVENIFDAL
+1002 YVESIFDGFE
-1011 DYFTGLET
+1011 YWTGIET
-1019 VEAGKKVGEFV
+1019 ISAQQ
-1030 GLDVGGEAITKQRA
+1030 LITGGIADAPEQTKQRP
-1044 LEERERSSPIGRLFG
+1044 LEGRERSSPIGRLFG
-1059 YRESPAP
+1059 YRESASPS
-1066 NSLDKIFA
+1066 SLDRLFT
-1074 DIGMPEWKTNIKA
+1074 DIGMPKWKTSIKA
-1087 NIPEANNAMNRIITK
+1087 NVPEANNTMNRVITK
-1102 HLEYEAEKAVDKPNW
+1102 HLEYEAEKAVSKPNW
-1117 DTLPQKTKKKLLS
+1117 DTLPQKTKKRTLRK
-1130 NLISRARKRAMRELF
+1130 IIERARKRAMRELF
-1145 RGSQDDKRHALM
+1145 RGSETDRRHALM

-1165 NVQLQDI
+1165 NVKIQDI
-1172 EVALEELGID
+1172 EVALKELGID
-1182 KKPTELSM
+1182 KEATDLST
-1190 RELRLLKN
+1190 RELRLLSN
-1198 FFRIQKRKEKRDV
+1198 FFKIQKRKEEREV
-1211 RRQLR
+1211 RKQLRR

>member
-1 MSQLYDFLTNKKEK
+1 
-15 QQEQEPDFMTYTGG
+15 
-29 EEGSFGLTD
+29 
-38 LSKDHN
+38 
-44 YNIIERQMKSRFG
+44 
-57 MSEKNYDRQEVID
+57 
-70 KWVNYNRKF
+70 
-79 NFGNTLSVL
+79 
-88 GEASYLSK
+88 
-96 ADDEEKFNALNS
+96 
-108 YKLWDNMKGAFEG
+108 
-121 GTLGQKLDNVYDY
+121 
-134 GVALIVDPLNL
+134 
-145 VTFGAGKLLGGGA
+145 
-158 SKAAAGVAEEGLK
+158 
-171 IATDKILKKAGKRGA
+171 
-186 KVSDLSP
+186 
-193 AIKAELDQARRR
+193 
-205 VLAKTMNREAVEG
+205 
-218 VEEGAI
+218 
-224 ETALKKTAGKELA
+224 
-237 YGAAV
+237 
-242 ETLGMIGIDDIQ
+242 
-254 QRAAYMKVG
+254 
-263 FQDEYN
+263 
-269 FLNTALIAGGG
+269 
-280 FFGYGLAKVI
+280 
-290 PHLSG
+290 
-295 EKLPTSVALDVFDAA
+295 
-310 QGAEAAAKTLART
+310 
-323 ESKKEAKQKLDEI
+323 
-336 MADQEQKTAFVNN
+336 
-349 LRKNTIAAED
+349 
-359 WAKTVMEGRQISAT
+359 MEGRQISAS
-373 LSDENLEAIAEQTDE
+373 LSDENLEAIATQTDE

-397 EKSFGGLLTIFKQAG
+397 EKTFGGLLSIFNKAG

-453 KYSNRHKGITDLD
+453 KYSQRHKGITDLD
-466 EGMSVLAAELSASG
+466 EGMSVFAAELSASG
-480 TKLHY
+480 TKMHY
-485 QGLFMKGLKEAQQ
+485 QGLFMKGLEEAKT
-498 KKGAFKDTKGIT
+498 KKRSFKDTKGIT

-532 KKEGFFEAMQRR
+532 QKEGFFEGMQRR

-573 DIFRASLYKG
+573 DMLRAGLYKG
-583 EWAAKHLVGN
+583 EWAARHLVGN
-593 KEEAVDAGKKAK
+593 EKEAVEAGKKAK

-633 ANPKQQRELFRYIAG
+633 ANPKQQKELFRYIAG
-648 GVDSKDVLKT
+648 GIDSKDVLKS
-658 ININFDDIEKP
+658 INVNFDDIEKP
-669 GVFDRIVDGMQTVYG
+669 GIFDKIVDGMQTVYG

-720 ADVFDDAGKKI
+720 ADVLDDAGKKI

-837 MFTKGAIGLTAGYA
+837 MFTKGAVGLTAGYA

-866 HEDRDDDGQVISRLY
+866 HEDRDDDGQVISKLY

-938 AASGNVPDLTDGLS
+938 AASGDIPDLTDGLA

-960 LYLSGYSRPLDPI
+960 LYLSGFSRPLDPI
-973 NQIAAFAMGD
+973 NQIAAFSMGE
-983 AYSETDRKIGS
+983 AYNETDRNIGS
-994 EFVNNSVR
+994 KFANNSVR
-1002 YVENIFDAL
+1002 YVESIFDAFE
-1011 DYFTGLET
+1011 YWTGVET
-1019 VEAGKKVGEFV
+1019 ISAQQ
-1030 GLDVGGEAITKQRA
+1030 LITGGIADAPKQTKQRA

-1059 YRESPAP
+1059 YRESAAP

-1074 DIGMPEWKTNIKA
+1074 DIGMPEWKNNIKA
-1087 NIPEANNAMNRIITK
+1087 NIPEANNTMNRVITK
-1102 HLEYEAEKAVDKPNW
+1102 HLEYEAEKAISKPNW
-1117 DTLPQKTKKKLLS
+1117 ETLPQKTKQKTLNKV
-1130 NLISRARKRAMRELF
+1130 IERAKKRAMRELF
-1145 RGSQDDKRHALM
+1145 RGSSVDKRHALM
-1157 YDISKRSS
+1157 YDISKSGG
-1165 NVQLQDI
+1165 NVKIQDI
-1172 EVALEELGID
+1172 ELALEELGID
-1182 KKPTELSM
+1182 KKATDLST
-1190 RELRLLKN
+1190 RELRLLNN
-1198 FFRIQKRKEKRDV
+1198 FFKIQKRKEKREV
-1211 RRQLR
+1211 RKQLR

>member
-1 MSQLYDFLTNKKEK
+1 MINAYEYLTSKKE
-15 QQEQEPDFMTYTGG
+15 EQEPDFMTYTGG
-29 EEGSFGLTD
+29 EEDSFGLDD
-38 LSKDHN
+38 LAQDHN
-44 YNIIERQMKSRFG
+44 YSIIEKQMMSRFG
-57 MSEKNYDRQEVID
+57 MSEKTYDRQEVID

-79 NFGNTLSVL
+79 NVGNTLSVL

-96 ADDEEKFNALNS
+96 ADDKEKFHALNS
-108 YKLWDNMKGAFEG
+108 YKLWDNMKGAFDG
-121 GTLGQKLDNVYDY
+121 GTAAQKLDNVYDY
-134 GVALIVDPLNL
+134 GVALIMDPLNL
-145 VTFGAGKLLGGGA
+145 VTFGAGKLLSGGA
-158 SKAAAGVAEEGLK
+158 TKAAAGVAEEGLK
-171 IATDKILKKAGKRGA
+171 IATNKILKKAGKQGS
-186 KVSDLSP
+186 KVSDLTP
-193 AIKAELDQARRR
+193 ALKAEIDQARRR

-224 ETALKKTAGKELA
+224 ESALKTVANKELA
-237 YGAAV
+237 RGATV
-242 ETLGMIGIDDIQ
+242 ETLGMITIDSIQ
-254 QRAAYMKVG
+254 QKSAYMKVG
-263 FQDEYN
+263 FQEEFN
-269 FLNTALIAGGG
+269 VLNTALIAGGG
-280 FFGYGLAKVI
+280 FFGYGLAKTI

-295 EKLPTSVALDVFDAA
+295 TKLPTSVALDVFDAA

-336 MADQEQKTAFVNN
+336 MADDTQRTAFVND
-349 LRKNTIAAED
+349 LRKSTIAAED

-373 LSDENLEAIAEQTDE
+373 LSDENLEAIATQTDE

-397 EKSFGGLLTIFKQAG
+397 EKTFGGLLSIFNKAG

-453 KYSNRHKGITDLD
+453 KYSQRHKGITDLD
-466 EGMSVLAAELSASG
+466 EGMSVFAAELSASG
-480 TKLHY
+480 TKMHY
-485 QGLFMKGLKEAQQ
+485 QGLFMKGLEEAKT
-498 KKGAFKDTKGIT
+498 KKSSFKDTKGIT

-532 KKEGFFEAMQRR
+532 QKEGFFEGMQRR

-573 DIFRASLYKG
+573 DMLRAGLYKG
-583 EWAAKHLVGN
+583 EWAARHLVGN
-593 KEEAVDAGKKAK
+593 EKEAVEAGKKAK

-633 ANPKQQRELFRYIAG
+633 TNPKQQKELFRYIAG
-648 GVDSKDVLKT
+648 GVDSKDVLKS
-658 ININFDDIEKP
+658 INVNFDDIEKP
-669 GVFDRIVDGMQTVYG
+669 GIFDKIVDGMQTVYG

-720 ADVFDDAGKKI
+720 ADVLDDAGKKI

-837 MFTKGAIGLTAGYA
+837 MFTKGAVGLTAGYA

-866 HEDRDDDGQVISRLY
+866 HEDRDDDGQVISKLY

-886 FWKGVGRIFAH
+886 FWKAIGRIGAH

-932 GDLALD
+932 GDLFLD
-938 AASGNVPDLTDGLS
+938 AASGDIPDLTDGVS

-960 LYLSGYSRPLDPI
+960 LYLSGFSRPLDPI
-973 NQIAAFAMGD
+973 NQIAAFSMGE
-983 AYSETDRKIGS
+983 AYNETDRNIGS
-994 EFVNNSVR
+994 KFANNSVR
-1002 YVENIFDAL
+1002 YVESIFDAFE
-1011 DYFTGLET
+1011 YWTGIET
-1019 VEAGKKVGEFV
+1019 ISSQQ
-1030 GLDVGGEAITKQRA
+1030 LITGGIADAPKQTKQRA

-1059 YRESPAP
+1059 YRESAAP

-1074 DIGMPEWKTNIKA
+1074 DIGMPEWKNSIKA
-1087 NIPEANNAMNRIITK
+1087 NIPEANNTMNRVITK
-1102 HLEYEAEKAVDKPNW
+1102 HLEYEAEKAISKPNW
-1117 DTLPQKTKKKLLS
+1117 ETLPQKTKQKTLNKV
-1130 NLISRARKRAMRELF
+1130 IERAKKRAMRELF
-1145 RGSQDDKRHALM
+1145 RGSSVDKRHALM
-1157 YDISKRSS
+1157 YDISKSGG
-1165 NVQLQDI
+1165 NVKIQDI
-1172 EVALEELGID
+1172 ELALEELGID
-1182 KKPTELSM
+1182 KKATDLST
-1190 RELRLLKN
+1190 RELRLLSN
-1198 FFRIQKRKEKRDV
+1198 FFKIQKRKEKREV
-1211 RRQLR
+1211 RKQLR

>member
-1 MSQLYDFLTNKKEK
+1 MINAYEYLTSKKE
-15 QQEQEPDFMTYTGG
+15 EQEPDFMTYTGG
-29 EEGSFGLTD
+29 EEDSFGLDD
-38 LSKDHN
+38 LAQDHN
-44 YNIIERQMKSRFG
+44 YSIIEKQMMSRFG
-57 MSEKNYDRQEVID
+57 MSEKTYDRQEVID

-79 NFGNTLSVL
+79 NVGNTLSVL

-96 ADDEEKFNALNS
+96 ADDKEKFHALNS
-108 YKLWDNMKGAFEG
+108 YKLWDNMKGAFDG
-121 GTLGQKLDNVYDY
+121 GTAAQKLDNVYDY
-134 GVALIVDPLNL
+134 GVALIMDPLNL
-145 VTFGAGKLLGGGA
+145 VTFGAGKLLSGGA
-158 SKAAAGVAEEGLK
+158 TKAAAGVAEEGLK
-171 IATDKILKKAGKRGA
+171 IATNKILKKAGKQGS
-186 KVSDLSP
+186 KVSDLTP
-193 AIKAELDQARRR
+193 ALKAEIDQARRR

-224 ETALKKTAGKELA
+224 ESALKTVANKELA
-237 YGAAV
+237 RGATV
-242 ETLGMIGIDDIQ
+242 ETLGMITIDSIQ
-254 QRAAYMKVG
+254 QKSAYMKVG
-263 FQDEYN
+263 FQEEFN
-269 FLNTALIAGGG
+269 VLNTALIAGGG
-280 FFGYGLAKVI
+280 FFGYGLAKTI

-295 EKLPTSVALDVFDAA
+295 TKLPTSVALDVFDAA

-336 MADQEQKTAFVNN
+336 MADDTQRTAFVND
-349 LRKNTIAAED
+349 LRKSTIAAED

-373 LSDENLEAIAEQTDE
+373 LSDENLEAIATQTDE

-397 EKSFGGLLTIFKQAG
+397 EKTFGGLLSIFNKAG

-439 LKQEVKRLYDATLL
+439 LKQEVKSLYDATLL
-453 KYSNRHKGITDLD
+453 KYSQRHKGITDLD
-466 EGMSVLAAELSASG
+466 EGMSVFAAELSASG
-480 TKLHY
+480 TKMHY
-485 QGLFMKGLKEAQQ
+485 QGLFMKGLEEAKT
-498 KKGAFKDTKGIT
+498 KKSSFKDTKGIT

-532 KKEGFFEAMQRR
+532 QKEGFFEGMQRR

-573 DIFRASLYKG
+573 DMLRAGLYKG
-583 EWAAKHLVGN
+583 EWAARHLVGN
-593 KEEAVDAGKKAK
+593 EKEAVEAGKKAK

-633 ANPKQQRELFRYIAG
+633 TNPKQQKELFRYIAG
-648 GVDSKDVLKT
+648 GVDSKDVLKS
-658 ININFDDIEKP
+658 INVNFDDIEKP
-669 GVFDRIVDGMQTVYG
+669 GIFDKIVDGMQTVYG

-720 ADVFDDAGKKI
+720 ADVLDDAGKKI

-837 MFTKGAIGLTAGYA
+837 MFTKGAVGLTAGYA

-866 HEDRDDDGQVISRLY
+866 HEDRDDDGQVISKLY

-886 FWKGVGRIFAH
+886 FWKAIGRIGAH

-932 GDLALD
+932 GDLFLD
-938 AASGNVPDLTDGLS
+938 AASGDIPDLTDGVS

-960 LYLSGYSRPLDPI
+960 LYLSGFSRPLDPI
-973 NQIAAFAMGD
+973 NQIAAFSMGE
-983 AYSETDRKIGS
+983 AYNETDRNIGS
-994 EFVNNSVR
+994 KFANNSVR
-1002 YVENIFDAL
+1002 YVESIFDAFE
-1011 DYFTGLET
+1011 YWTGIET
-1019 VEAGKKVGEFV
+1019 ISSQQ
-1030 GLDVGGEAITKQRA
+1030 LITGGIADAPKQTKQRA

-1059 YRESPAP
+1059 YRESAAP

-1074 DIGMPEWKTNIKA
+1074 DIGMPEWKNNIKA
-1087 NIPEANNAMNRIITK
+1087 NIPEANNTMNRVITK
-1102 HLEYEAEKAVDKPNW
+1102 HLEYEAEKAISKPNW
-1117 DTLPQKTKKKLLS
+1117 ETLPQKTKQKTLNKV
-1130 NLISRARKRAMRELF
+1130 IERAKKRAMRELF
-1145 RGSQDDKRHALM
+1145 RGSSVDKRHALM
-1157 YDISKRSS
+1157 YDISKSGG
-1165 NVQLQDI
+1165 NVKIQDI
-1172 EVALEELGID
+1172 ELALEELGID
-1182 KKPTELSM
+1182 KKATDLST
-1190 RELRLLKN
+1190 RELRLLSN
-1198 FFRIQKRKEKRDV
+1198 FFKIQKRKEKREV
-1211 RRQLR
+1211 RKQLR

>member
-1 MSQLYDFLTNKKEK
+1 MAKSDYAYAPQRI

-29 EEGSFGLTD
+29 EEDSFGLDD
-38 LSKDHN
+38 LAEDHN
-44 YNIIERQMKSRFG
+44 YSIIEKQMKSRFG
-57 MSEKNYDRQEVID
+57 MSEKTYDRQEVID

-79 NFGNTLSVL
+79 NVGNTLSVL

-96 ADDEEKFNALNS
+96 ADDKEKFHALNS
-108 YKLWDNMKGAFEG
+108 YKLWDNMKGAFDG
-121 GTLGQKLDNVYDY
+121 GTAAQKLDNVYDY
-134 GVALIVDPLNL
+134 GVALIMDPLNL
-145 VTFGAGKLLGGGA
+145 VTFGAGKLLSGGA
-158 SKAAAGVAEEGLK
+158 TKAAAGVAEEGLK
-171 IATDKILKKAGKRGA
+171 IATNKILKKAGKQGS
-186 KVSDLSP
+186 KVSDLTP
-193 AIKAELDQARRR
+193 ALKAEIDQARRR

-218 VEEGAI
+218 VEKGAI
-224 ETALKKTAGKELA
+224 ESALKTVANKELA
-237 YGAAV
+237 RGAAV
-242 ETLGMIGIDDIQ
+242 ETLGMITIDSIQ
-254 QRAAYMKVG
+254 QKSAYMKVG
-263 FQDEYN
+263 FQEEFN
-269 FLNTALIAGGG
+269 VLNTALIAGGG
-280 FFGYGLAKVI
+280 FFGYGLAKTI

-295 EKLPTSVALDVFDAA
+295 TKLPTSVALDVFDAA

-323 ESKKEAKQKLDEI
+323 KSKKEAKQKLDEI
-336 MADQEQKTAFVNN
+336 MADDTQRTAFVND
-349 LRKNTIAAED
+349 LRKSTIAAED
-359 WAKTVMEGRQISAT
+359 WAKTVMEGRQISAS
-373 LSDENLEAIAEQTDE
+373 LSDENLEAIATQTDE

-397 EKSFGGLLTIFKQAG
+397 EKTFGGLLSIFNKAG

-453 KYSNRHKGITDLD
+453 KYSQRHKGITDLD
-466 EGMSVLAAELSASG
+466 EGMSVFAAELSASG
-480 TKLHY
+480 TKMHY
-485 QGLFMKGLKEAQQ
+485 QGLFMKGLEEAKT
-498 KKGAFKDTKGIT
+498 KKRSFKDTKGIT

-532 KKEGFFEAMQRR
+532 QKEGFFEGMQRR

-573 DIFRASLYKG
+573 DMLRAGLYKG
-583 EWAAKHLVGN
+583 EWAARHLVGN
-593 KEEAVDAGKKAK
+593 EKEAVEAGKKAK

-633 ANPKQQRELFRYIAG
+633 ANPKQQKELFRYIAG
-648 GVDSKDVLKT
+648 GVDSKDVLKS
-658 ININFDDIEKP
+658 INVNFDDIEKP
-669 GVFDRIVDGMQTVYG
+669 GIFDKIVDGMQTVYG

-720 ADVFDDAGKKI
+720 ADVLDDAGKKI

-837 MFTKGAIGLTAGYA
+837 MFTKGAVGLTAGYA

-866 HEDRDDDGQVISRLY
+866 HEDRDDDGQVISKLY

-938 AASGNVPDLTDGLS
+938 AASGDIPDLTDGLA

-960 LYLSGYSRPLDPI
+960 LYLSGFSRPLDPI
-973 NQIAAFAMGD
+973 NQIAAFSMGE
-983 AYSETDRKIGS
+983 AYNETDRNIGS
-994 EFVNNSVR
+994 KFANNSVR
-1002 YVENIFDAL
+1002 YVESIFDAFE
-1011 DYFTGLET
+1011 YWTGVDTISAQQLIT
-1019 VEAGKKVGEFV
+1019 
-1030 GLDVGGEAITKQRA
+1030 GGIADAPKQTKQRA

-1059 YRESPAP
+1059 YRESAAP

-1074 DIGMPEWKTNIKA
+1074 DIGMPEWKNNIKA
-1087 NIPEANNAMNRIITK
+1087 NIPEANNTMNRVITK
-1102 HLEYEAEKAVDKPNW
+1102 HLEYEAEKAISKPNW
-1117 DTLPQKTKKKLLS
+1117 ETLPQKTKQKTLNKV
-1130 NLISRARKRAMRELF
+1130 IERAKKRAMRELF
-1145 RGSQDDKRHALM
+1145 RGSSVDKRHALM
-1157 YDISKRSS
+1157 YDISKSGG
-1165 NVQLQDI
+1165 NVKIQDI
-1172 EVALEELGID
+1172 ELALEELGID
-1182 KKPTELSM
+1182 KKATDLST
-1190 RELRLLKN
+1190 RELRLLNN
-1198 FFRIQKRKEKRDV
+1198 FFKIQKRKEKREV
-1211 RRQLR
+1211 RKQLR

>member
-1 MSQLYDFLTNKKEK
+1 MAKSDYAYAPQRI

-29 EEGSFGLTD
+29 EEDSFGLDD
-38 LSKDHN
+38 LAEDHN
-44 YNIIERQMKSRFG
+44 YSIIEKQMKSRFG
-57 MSEKNYDRQEVID
+57 MSEKTYDRQEVID

-79 NFGNTLSVL
+79 NVGNTLSVL

-96 ADDEEKFNALNS
+96 ADDKEKFHALNS
-108 YKLWDNMKGAFEG
+108 YKLWDNMKGAFDG
-121 GTLGQKLDNVYDY
+121 GTAAQKLDNVYDY
-134 GVALIVDPLNL
+134 GVALIMDPLNL
-145 VTFGAGKLLGGGA
+145 VTFGAGKLLSGGA
-158 SKAAAGVAEEGLK
+158 TKAAAGVAEEGLK
-171 IATDKILKKAGKRGA
+171 IATNKILKKAGKQGS
-186 KVSDLSP
+186 KVSDLTP
-193 AIKAELDQARRR
+193 ALKAEIDQARRR

-218 VEEGAI
+218 VEKGAI
-224 ETALKKTAGKELA
+224 ESALKTVANKELA
-237 YGAAV
+237 RGATV
-242 ETLGMIGIDDIQ
+242 ETLGMITIDSIQ
-254 QRAAYMKVG
+254 QKSAYMKVG
-263 FQDEYN
+263 FQEEFN
-269 FLNTALIAGGG
+269 VLNTALIAGGG
-280 FFGYGLAKVI
+280 FFGYGLAKTI

-295 EKLPTSVALDVFDAA
+295 TKLPTSVALDVFDAA

-323 ESKKEAKQKLDEI
+323 KSKKEAKQKLDEI
-336 MADQEQKTAFVNN
+336 MADDTQRTAFVND
-349 LRKNTIAAED
+349 LRKSTIAAED
-359 WAKTVMEGRQISAT
+359 WAKTVMEGRQISAS
-373 LSDENLEAIAEQTDE
+373 LSDENLEAIATQTDE

-397 EKSFGGLLTIFKQAG
+397 EKTFGGLLSIFNKAG

-453 KYSNRHKGITDLD
+453 KYSQRHKGITDLD
-466 EGMSVLAAELSASG
+466 EGMSVFAAELSASG
-480 TKLHY
+480 TKMHY
-485 QGLFMKGLKEAQQ
+485 QGLFMKGLEEAKT
-498 KKGAFKDTKGIT
+498 KKRSFKDTKGIT

-532 KKEGFFEAMQRR
+532 QKEGFFEGMQRR

-573 DIFRASLYKG
+573 DMLRAGLYKG
-583 EWAAKHLVGN
+583 EWAARHLVGN
-593 KEEAVDAGKKAK
+593 EKEAVEAGKKAK

-633 ANPKQQRELFRYIAG
+633 ANPKQQKELFRYIAG
-648 GVDSKDVLKT
+648 GVDSKDVLKS
-658 ININFDDIEKP
+658 INVNFDDIEKP
-669 GVFDRIVDGMQTVYG
+669 GIFDKIVDGMQTVYG

-720 ADVFDDAGKKI
+720 ADVLDDAGKKI

-737 WDKMRSDEFVEIQSL
+737 WDKMRSDEFIEIQAL

-837 MFTKGAIGLTAGYA
+837 MFTKGAVGLTAGYA

-866 HEDRDDDGQVISRLY
+866 HEDRDDDGQVISKLY

-886 FWKGVGRIFAH
+886 FWKGIGRIFAH

-938 AASGNVPDLTDGLS
+938 AASGDIPDLTDGLA

-960 LYLSGYSRPLDPI
+960 LYLSGFSRPLDPI
-973 NQIAAFAMGD
+973 NQIAAFSMGE
-983 AYSETDRKIGS
+983 AYNETDRNIGS
-994 EFVNNSVR
+994 KFANNSVR
-1002 YVENIFDAL
+1002 YVESIFDAFE
-1011 DYFTGLET
+1011 YWTGVDTISAQQLIT
-1019 VEAGKKVGEFV
+1019 
-1030 GLDVGGEAITKQRA
+1030 GGIADAPKQTKQRA

-1059 YRESPAP
+1059 YRESAAP

-1074 DIGMPEWKTNIKA
+1074 DIGMPEWKNNIKA
-1087 NIPEANNAMNRIITK
+1087 NIPEANNTMNRVITK
-1102 HLEYEAEKAVDKPNW
+1102 HLEYEAEKAISKPNW
-1117 DTLPQKTKKKLLS
+1117 ETLPQKTKQKTLNKV
-1130 NLISRARKRAMRELF
+1130 IERAKKRAMRELF
-1145 RGSQDDKRHALM
+1145 RGSSVDKRHALM
-1157 YDISKRSS
+1157 YDISKSGG
-1165 NVQLQDI
+1165 NVKIQDI
-1172 EVALEELGID
+1172 ELALEELGID
-1182 KKPTELSM
+1182 KKATDLST
-1190 RELRLLKN
+1190 RELRLLNN
-1198 FFRIQKRKEKRDV
+1198 FFKIQKRKEKREV
-1211 RRQLR
+1211 RKQLR

>member
-1 MSQLYDFLTNKKEK
+1 MAKSDYAYAPQRI
-15 QQEQEPDFMTYTGG
+15 QQEQETDFMTYTGG
-29 EEGSFGLTD
+29 EEDSFGLDD
-38 LSKDHN
+38 LAQDHN
-44 YNIIERQMKSRFG
+44 YSIIEKQMMSRFG
-57 MSEKNYDRQEVID
+57 MSEKTYDRQEVID

-79 NFGNTLSVL
+79 NVGNTLSVL

-96 ADDEEKFNALNS
+96 ADDKEKFHALNS
-108 YKLWDNMKGAFEG
+108 YKLWDNMKGAFDG
-121 GTLGQKLDNVYDY
+121 GTAAQKLDNVYDY
-134 GVALIVDPLNL
+134 GVALIMDPLNL
-145 VTFGAGKLLGGGA
+145 VTFGAGKLLSGGA
-158 SKAAAGVAEEGLK
+158 TKAAAGVAEEGLK
-171 IATDKILKKAGKRGA
+171 IATNKILKKAGKQGS
-186 KVSDLSP
+186 KVSDLTP
-193 AIKAELDQARRR
+193 ALKAEIDQARRR

-218 VEEGAI
+218 VEKGAI
-224 ETALKKTAGKELA
+224 ESALKTVANKELA
-237 YGAAV
+237 RGAAV
-242 ETLGMIGIDDIQ
+242 ETLGMITIDSIQ

-263 FQDEYN
+263 FQEEFN
-269 FLNTALIAGGG
+269 VLNTALIAGGG
-280 FFGYGLAKVI
+280 FFGYGLAKTI

-295 EKLPTSVALDVFDAA
+295 TKLPTSVALDVFDAA

-336 MADQEQKTAFVNN
+336 MADDTQRTAFVND
-349 LRKNTIAAED
+349 LRKSTIAAED
-359 WAKTVMEGRQISAT
+359 WAKTVMEGRQISAS
-373 LSDENLEAIAEQTDE
+373 LSDENLEAIATQTDE

-397 EKSFGGLLTIFKQAG
+397 EKTFGGLLSIFNKAG

-453 KYSNRHKGITDLD
+453 KYSQRHKGITDLD
-466 EGMSVLAAELSASG
+466 EGMSVFAAELSASG
-480 TKLHY
+480 TKMHY
-485 QGLFMKGLKEAQQ
+485 QGLFMKGLEEAKT
-498 KKGAFKDTKGIT
+498 KKRSFKDTKGIT

-532 KKEGFFEAMQRR
+532 QKEGFFEGMQRR

-573 DIFRASLYKG
+573 DMLRAGLYKG
-583 EWAAKHLVGN
+583 EWAARHLVGN
-593 KEEAVDAGKKAK
+593 EKEAVEAGKKAK

-633 ANPKQQRELFRYIAG
+633 ANPKQQKELFRYIAG
-648 GVDSKDVLKT
+648 GIDSKDVLKS
-658 ININFDDIEKP
+658 INVNFDDIEKP
-669 GVFDRIVDGMQTVYG
+669 GIFDKIVDGMQTVYG

-720 ADVFDDAGKKI
+720 ADVLDDAGKKI

-837 MFTKGAIGLTAGYA
+837 MFTKGAVGLTAGYA

-866 HEDRDDDGQVISRLY
+866 HEDRDDDGQVISKLY

-938 AASGNVPDLTDGLS
+938 AASGDIPDLTDGLA

-960 LYLSGYSRPLDPI
+960 LYLSGFSRPLDPI
-973 NQIAAFAMGD
+973 NQIAAFSMGE
-983 AYSETDRKIGS
+983 AYNETDRNIGS
-994 EFVNNSVR
+994 KFANNSVR
-1002 YVENIFDAL
+1002 YVESIFDAFE
-1011 DYFTGLET
+1011 YWTGVET
-1019 VEAGKKVGEFV
+1019 ISAQQ
-1030 GLDVGGEAITKQRA
+1030 LITGGIADAPKQTKQRA

-1059 YRESPAP
+1059 YRESAAP

-1074 DIGMPEWKTNIKA
+1074 DIGMPEWKNNIKA
-1087 NIPEANNAMNRIITK
+1087 NIPEANNTMNRVITK
-1102 HLEYEAEKAVDKPNW
+1102 HLEYEAEKAISKPNW
-1117 DTLPQKTKKKLLS
+1117 ETLPQKTKQKTLNKV
-1130 NLISRARKRAMRELF
+1130 IERAKKRAMRELF
-1145 RGSQDDKRHALM
+1145 RGSSVDKRHALM
-1157 YDISKRSS
+1157 YDISKSGG
-1165 NVQLQDI
+1165 NVKIQDI
-1172 EVALEELGID
+1172 ELALEELGID
-1182 KKPTELSM
+1182 KKATDLST
-1190 RELRLLKN
+1190 RELRLLNN
-1198 FFRIQKRKEKRDV
+1198 FFKIQKRKEKREV
-1211 RRQLR
+1211 RKQLR